1 MFPFIQKR
9 QSASVLAQMLIKSLR
24 NNDGRWL
31 LRKHDG
37 VGPLTLEF
45 RESDDVRAT
54 RFTVKI
60 VPCRGSCMVRLGCF
74 ETAELRVDGNKLNLP
89 PLARCRLKNAA
100 ELFALRYGLTVARR
114 LIA

>member
-1 MFPFIQKR
+1 
-9 QSASVLAQMLIKSLR
+9 MLRKSLVA
-24 NNDGRWL
+24 NDGRWI

-45 RESDDVRAT
+45 RESDDVRAV
-54 RFTVKI
+54 RFTIKI

-89 PLARCRLKNAA
+89 ALARCRLKNAA
-100 ELFALRYGLTVARR
+100 ELYAIRYGLTVANR
-114 LIA
+114 LIK